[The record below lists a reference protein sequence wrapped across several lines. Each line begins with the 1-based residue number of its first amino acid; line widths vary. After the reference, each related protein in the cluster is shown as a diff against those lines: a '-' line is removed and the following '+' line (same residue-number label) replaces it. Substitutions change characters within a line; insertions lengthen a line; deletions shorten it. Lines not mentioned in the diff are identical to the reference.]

1 MVKYLDLQKINAS
14 FEPELTEAVERTV
27 KSGWYLFGAE
37 VEEFERRFARYC
49 GVGHCVGVGN
59 GLDALTLIFMSY
71 ISLGRM
77 QRGDEVIVP
86 ANTYIASI
94 LAVLRAGLKPVFCE
108 PEWETCNIDA
118 NKIEALVTSRTKAV
132 MVVHLYGRVCQMDAI
147 YKTVSQHGLYI
158 VEDCAQA
165 HGAMYKGT
173 KAGAL
178 GNAAGFSFYPG
189 KNLGALGD
197 AGAVT
202 TDDGELAERIRA
214 LANYGSSAKYVHP
227 YIGINSRMDEI
238 QAAVLNVKLGRL
250 DADNNRR
257 REVARQYVEKINA
270 KGLLLPMVD
279 EEQAHVFHIFTV
291 FTPLRDR
298 LQAFLKARDVQ
309 TLIHYPIPPHRQ
321 ESLRDYATLSLPV
334 TERIYR
340 EELSLPM
347 SPLLTEEEISQVAD
361 AVNGFFVAVNE

>member
-118 NKIEALVTSRTKAV
+118 DKIEALVTSRTKAV
-132 MVVHLYGRVCQMDAI
+132 MVVHLYGRICQMDAI

-202 TDDGELAERIRA
+202 TDDGKLAERIRA

-270 KGLLLPMVD
+270 KGLLFPMVD

-291 FTPLRDR
+291 FTPLRDH

-334 TERIYR
+334 TERIHR